1 VEDLANSGIP
11 VETAVV
17 ADSAAGASDAAAK
30 PDSGQKRS
38 LLKELASYL
47 LDSEVHTFA
56 FSVAANAILSF
67 IPFIVLLYTL
77 VDTVF
82 HRSEMMK
89 LVINDMIVYFLP
101 SSPDLVIK
109 SLNRVAN
116 LASRH
121 GIQVFSL
128 IMILVACTG
137 IFLPLEVAL
146 NKAWGVTKSRNYLAN
161 QVVSFGLAILMLAL
175 GMGCIVLNAKARYV
189 VAANFSPQT
198 DSFMFHEVSSIV
210 LATSTGVASIL
221 FFFSIYWL
229 LPNRKIS
236 PWPVL
241 RTAIFTGIIWLVSKY
256 AFEAVLPHMH
266 LEDLYGRFDVSVSLL
281 FWAYVSGLI
290 LFAGAKFSVGR
301 MGEQEELLIR
311 QVNTAKRHMPRVGL

>member
-1 VEDLANSGIP
+1 VADISKSGAQG
-11 VETAVV
+11 ETAVM
-17 ADSAAGASDAAAK
+17 AASAMEAAEKPASHK
-30 PDSGQKRS
+30 LTP
-38 LLKELASYL
+38 LKELISYL

-67 IPFIVLLYTL
+67 LPFIVLLYTL

-82 HRSEMMK
+82 RRSEMMK
-89 LVINDMIVYFLP
+89 LVIRDMVIYFLP
-101 SSPDLVIK
+101 SNQEFIASRMDLVAK
-109 SLNRVAN
+109 
-116 LASRH
+116 ASSKH
-121 GIQVFSL
+121 GVEFLSL

-146 NKAWGVTKSRNYLAN
+146 NKAWGVSKSRNYLSN
-161 QVVSFGLAILMLAL
+161 QVVSFGLALLMLAL
-175 GMGCIVLNAKARYV
+175 GMGCIALNAKARYV

-241 RTAIFTGIIWLVSKY
+241 RTAVFTGIIWLVSKY

-266 LEDLYGRFDVSVSLL
+266 LSDLYGPFYVSVGLL

-301 MGEQEELLIR
+301 MDG
-311 QVNTAKRHMPRVGL
+311 K

>member
-1 VEDLANSGIP
+1 
-11 VETAVV
+11 
-17 ADSAAGASDAAAK
+17 
-30 PDSGQKRS
+30 
-38 LLKELASYL
+38 
-47 LDSEVHTFA
+47 
-56 FSVAANAILSF
+56 
-67 IPFIVLLYTL
+67 
-77 VDTVF
+77 
-82 HRSEMMK
+82 MK
-89 LVINDMIVYFLP
+89 LVIRDMVIYFLP
-101 SSPDLVIK
+101 SNQEFIASRMDLVAK
-109 SLNRVAN
+109 
-116 LASRH
+116 ASSKH
-121 GIQVFSL
+121 GVEFLSL

-146 NKAWGVTKSRNYLAN
+146 NKAWGVSKSRNYLSN
-161 QVVSFGLAILMLAL
+161 QVVSFGLALLMLAL
-175 GMGCIVLNAKARYV
+175 GMGCIALNAKARYV

-241 RTAIFTGIIWLVSKY
+241 RTAVFTGIIWLVSKY

-266 LEDLYGRFDVSVSLL
+266 LSDLYGPFYVSVGLL

-301 MGEQEELLIR
+301 MDG
-311 QVNTAKRHMPRVGL
+311 K